1 VEAAF
6 KVFETFGGGQT
17 VGKENRCFAK
27 EIMSM
32 AQADQGA
39 QFVILAIRATENIVK
54 KIVAVAASHSMRMNA
69 RGVYS
74 LLMRVANVHRASASP
89 GVLIEKT

>member
-1 VEAAF
+1 
-6 KVFETFGGGQT
+6 
-17 VGKENRCFAK
+17 
-27 EIMSM
+27 
-32 AQADQGA
+32 
-39 QFVILAIRATENIVK
+39 
-54 KIVAVAASHSMRMNA
+54 MNA